1 MSVAP
6 VTRIEICVEDVS
18 LFCNSFKNF
27 TSSLMRKSGRS
38 SGMQCPIMI
47 PVTPEIQT
55 YLDAMTVYFKGALIA
70 S

>member
-1 MSVAP
+1 
-6 VTRIEICVEDVS
+6 
-18 LFCNSFKNF
+18 
-27 TSSLMRKSGRS
+27 MRKSGRS

-55 YLDAMTVYFKGALIA
+55 YLDAMTVYFKGALNRKLGP